1 MFCRESG
8 KDSATPKMGLPATYA
23 TLRSH
28 ASQRQAHRRRH
39 RSRLAFKV
47 ANRCLVMRVGIIG
60 TGIVG
65 STIGSKLVELHHEV
79 KMGSRTLDNAK
90 AVEWVKKAGRGASQG
105 TFADAASF
113 GEVVFNCTSGNV
125 SIEALK
131 IAGAQNLKGK
141 VLIDISN
148 PLDFSKGMPPT
159 LTILNTDSIGELIQ
173 RTFPETKVVKTLN
186 TMTAALMVDPKLV
199 PGDHDVF
206 MSGNDSQAKALV
218 QRILE
223 EFGWKKVLDLGD
235 ISTARGTEMWFALWV
250 RLMIKLQNPMFNLHV
265 ARMSDAPDPATAAR
279 LDALE

>member
-1 MFCRESG
+1 
-8 KDSATPKMGLPATYA
+8 
-23 TLRSH
+23 
-28 ASQRQAHRRRH
+28 
-39 RSRLAFKV
+39 
-47 ANRCLVMRVGIIG
+47 MRVGIIG

-206 MSGNDSQAKALV
+206 MSGNESTSPAYPGRV
-218 QRILE
+218 RLE
-223 EFGWKKVLDLGD
+223 EG
-235 ISTARGTEMWFALWV
+235 SRPRGHIDGEG
-250 RLMIKLQNPMFNLHV
+250 N
-265 ARMSDAPDPATAAR
+265 
-279 LDALE
+279 

>member
-1 MFCRESG
+1 
-8 KDSATPKMGLPATYA
+8 
-23 TLRSH
+23 
-28 ASQRQAHRRRH
+28 
-39 RSRLAFKV
+39 
-47 ANRCLVMRVGIIG
+47 
-60 TGIVG
+60 
-65 STIGSKLVELHHEV
+65 
-79 KMGSRTLDNAK
+79 MGSRTLDNAK